1 MNEKKIIKFNLIMS
15 CVILSVFVLMF
26 LGVTIAYFTD
36 RKQATSTFTSG
47 NVEITLVESA
57 VRLDEY
63 GNYVKDTTKRMSAGK
78 RDLSEVR
85 EVGRVYPGTSVYKDP
100 TITNTGDAP
109 EWLAAKVTLTD
120 GKGDLHKVIGYPG
133 YEEIDIERLITGG
146 LLDEPVDVEDWNGI
160 ADVCVNDR
168 YAMIQVANTAEGK
181 YEFYFLMLE
190 PVAVGESIMLFD
202 HLVFDQVWNNAQMQE
217 FAELT
222 IDVQAYGVQL
232 HQLADCFT
240 AMTSAFPEHFPFNS
254 DIK

>member
-1 MNEKKIIKFNLIMS
+1 VTNGDDFNRAAESAKLLTK
-15 CVILSVFVLMF
+15 LSVFAGIGALILLITTVAVSGSRGSLTLQIAAIPYVFALIFAAAALVYGILRTSVAHEDEEKKLLEKRMESRALNVEEDVRF
-26 LGVTIAYFTD
+26 TAGRTFGNYRKYAPAVFAVLGV
-36 RKQATSTFTSG
+36 
-47 NVEITLVESA
+47 
-57 VRLDEY
+57 
-63 GNYVKDTTKRMSAGK
+63 
-78 RDLSEVR
+78 
-85 EVGRVYPGTSVYKDP
+85 
-100 TITNTGDAP
+100 
-109 EWLAAKVTLTD
+109 
-120 GKGDLHKVIGYPG
+120 
-133 YEEIDIERLITGG
+133 LITGG
-146 LLDEPVDVEDWNGI
+146 LLDEDVEVEDWNGI